1 MLTPRAFLLLLILAF
16 GELARGEELP
26 VSARFEPTPAEPIF
40 TSAPGQW
47 DTAIRERGWIMK
59 DGDLWKMWYTGYQ
72 PDQLPLQM
80 KLGYATSPDGI
91 AWTRSTMNPLID
103 HFWAEDVMV
112 VKHEGRYLMFA
123 EGAGDQA
130 QLLESPD
137 GLQWTRIGTL
147 DVRLT
152 NGQPIPPGPFGTP
165 TAFFENGTWN
175 LFYERSDKGIWLARS
190 KDLKV
195 WTNVSD
201 DPVIGCGPNEWDS
214 LMIAMNQVIK
224 IDGRYLAVLH
234 GTGTPQ
240 KPRQWNT
247 TFAES
252 TDLIHWKKLGPP
264 VRPIS
269 ENKSSGLL
277 LNNGQTWRLYTMHHQ
292 VHLHTIK

>member
-1 MLTPRAFLLLLILAF
+1 M
-16 GELARGEELP
+16 
-26 VSARFEPTPAEPIF
+26 
-40 TSAPGQW
+40 
-47 DTAIRERGWIMK
+47 
-59 DGDLWKMWYTGYQ
+59 
-72 PDQLPLQM
+72 
-80 KLGYATSPDGI
+80 
-91 AWTRSTMNPLID
+91 
-103 HFWAEDVMV
+103 
-112 VKHEGRYLMFA
+112 
-123 EGAGDQA
+123 
-130 QLLESPD
+130 
-137 GLQWTRIGTL
+137 
-147 DVRLT
+147 
-152 NGQPIPPGPFGTP
+152 
-165 TAFFENGTWN
+165 
-175 LFYERSDKGIWLARS
+175 ARS

-201 DPVIGCGPNEWDS
+201 DPVIGCGPDEWDS

-224 IDGRYLAVLH
+224 IDGRYRAVLH

-277 LNNGQTWRLYTMHHQ
+277 LNDGQTWRLYTMHHQ